1 MNVGVIGAGAISE
14 IYLKNM
20 TSRFSNLKVLGV
32 AAKHLESAQR
42 RAEQFGIKAFTV
54 DALLADPEIEM
65 VVNLTPV
72 GAHEELIRRALLAGK
87 HVYTEKTLTLDPE
100 KAKAL
105 MALADEKG
113 LYLGSAPDTFLG
125 SALQAARSA
134 LDDGLLGEVHSFAIS
149 VHRNNDLL
157 LSRYPFLREPGAGV
171 LLDFC
176 VYYTT
181 ALTSLFGP
189 AAQVGGIIGTPYKT
203 HINHQPGPD
212 FGKVMDTPNE
222 SQVSAILR
230 MRNGVTGTFHIDSDS
245 NTFGAPFFAIYGTK
259 GILQLPDPDEFGG
272 EVLFLPND
280 SDAEARPVT
289 LRQFTPYRGNSRGVG
304 PAEMAQ
310 AIAEHR
316 RNRASKEMAFHSLEV
331 LTAILSAGESGA
343 FVQIQ
348 SDFIPPAPLP
358 QKEPGI
364 QAICGSGE
372 VRVPALDAVNMSAFY
387 RRGLGLKPVDGH
399 PEQLAAGGC
408 VLKLCRAGQ
417 PGRQET
423 PVRLCFTVSDIR
435 SAREAVIGNGITPDT
450 EISADA
456 DGRRQFQITDPDGN
470 KVILSE

>member
-20 TSRFSNLKVLGV
+20 TSRFPNLKVLGV

-54 DALLADPEIEM
+54 DTLLADPEIEM

-72 GAHEELIRRALLAGK
+72 GAHDELIRQALLAGK
-87 HVYTEKTLTLDPE
+87 HVYTEKTITLDPE

-189 AAQVGGIIGTPYKT
+189 VARVGGIVGTPYKT
-203 HINHQPGPD
+203 HINHQHGPD

-222 SQVSAILR
+222 SQVSAILQ

-272 EVLFLPND
+272 KVLFLPNTT
-280 SDAEARPVT
+280 DAEAQPVT
-289 LRQFTPYRGNSRGVG
+289 LWQFTPYCGNSRGVG

-331 LTAILSAGESGA
+331 LNAILSGGEGGS

-348 SDFIPPAPLP
+348 SDFIRPAPLA
-358 QKEPGI
+358 QRDPGI
-364 QAICGSGE
+364 QSICGSRE
-372 VRVPALDAVNMSAFY
+372 VCVPVSDAVNMSAFY
-387 RRGLGLKPVDGH
+387 RRGLGLKSVSGH
-399 PEQLAAGGC
+399 PEQLAAGSC
-408 VLKLCRAGQ
+408 VLKLCCTENPSQR
-417 PGRQET
+417 ET
-423 PVRLCFTVSDIR
+423 QLRICFAVSEIH
-435 SAREAVIGNGITPDT
+435 SAWESVTRNGITPDT
-450 EISADA
+450 EIVADA
-456 DGRRQFQITDPDGN
+456 DGRRLFRITDPDGN
-470 KVILSE
+470 NVILSE